1 MLYYDSLSLE
11 KWRYEGMRKAR
22 VQGKWFC
29 VLAVALAALLLV
41 TACASPTTPPT
52 GEKVLE
58 IGDLAQLTGG
68 GASADQ
74 PCFMAVQDY
83 VRYFN
88 EEKGIPGVPIE
99 LVWRD
104 SATDNAAFISGYRI
118 LADHGVPLI
127 YSSST
132 NGLEA
137 TKSRFEKDQIPAVA
151 GGATGPLVYP
161 PGWVYCA
168 WATQG
173 EAATAVLDYFM
184 ENWNE
189 ERSPKLQFF
198 VVDGSFGRGPA
209 EEATRYAETIG
220 FEVLPLELCGYVVI
234 DATTQLLRI
243 REREAD
249 LVYIQNIITG
259 AGPIMRDAERL
270 GLQENMQFAGTE
282 WSVGEPLI
290 EMAPVGVEGFLAA
303 RALPWF
309 AETEIPGIKT
319 MIDRQTRYHG
329 KAEERPE
336 YMGGWVYGAIVCEA
350 VKRALDDVGYE
361 NVDGP
366 AVKRALEGMK
376 DFDVDGMVK
385 ITFGPEDRRG
395 TRDYAVYE
403 VQSGK
408 LLRVTDWREV
418 PILVP

>member
-1 MLYYDSLSLE
+1 
-11 KWRYEGMRKAR
+11 MRNVMAK
-22 VQGKWFC
+22 GKWSC
-29 VLAVALAALLLV
+29 VLAVVLAALLLV

-52 GEKVLE
+52 GEKVVE

-74 PCFMAVQDY
+74 ACFTGIQDY

-88 EEKGIPGVPIE
+88 EEKAISGVTLE

-104 SATDNAAFISGYRI
+104 SATDVEMFIRSYRV
-118 LADHGVPLI
+118 LADRGVPVI

-137 TKSRFEKDQIPAVA
+137 YKSQFEKDQIPAVT

-161 PGWVYCA
+161 PGWVYAA

-184 ENWNE
+184 ENWKE
-189 ERSPKLQFF
+189 DRAPRLQFF
-198 VVDGSFGRGPA
+198 VADGSFGRGPA
-209 EEATRYAETIG
+209 EEAAKYAESIG
-220 FEVLPLELCGYVVI
+220 FEVLPLEICGYVVI

-249 LVYIQNIITG
+249 LVYIQNIITA

-270 GLQENMQFAGTE
+270 GLQEQMQFAGTE
-282 WSVGEPLI
+282 WVVGAPLI
-290 EMAPVGVEGFLAA
+290 DMAPISVEGFLAA
-303 RALPWF
+303 RSMPWF
-309 AETEIPGIKT
+309 DETEIPGVKT
-319 MIDRQTRYHG
+319 MIDRQMEYHG
-329 KAEERPE
+329 NVQERPE
-336 YMGGWVYGAIVCEA
+336 YMAGWVYGAIVCEA
-350 VKRALDDVGYE
+350 AKRALEDVGYE
-361 NVDGP
+361 NLDGP
-366 AVKRALEGMK
+366 AVKRALESMK

-395 TRDYAVYE
+395 SRNFAVYQ

-408 LLRVTDWREV
+408 IVRVTDWQEV

>member
-1 MLYYDSLSLE
+1 VRNE
-11 KWRYEGMRKAR
+11 VVK
-22 VQGKWFC
+22 GKGLW
-29 VLAVALAALLLV
+29 VLAIVLTTVLLV
-41 TACASPTTPPT
+41 TACAPASTAP
-52 GEKVLE
+52 GEKVVE

-68 GASADQ
+68 GGSADQ
-74 PCFMAVQDY
+74 PSFMAIQDY

-88 EEKGIPGVPIE
+88 EEKGIPGVTIE

-104 SATDNAAFISGYRI
+104 SATNVGTFISGYRM
-118 LADHGVPLI
+118 LADLGVPVI
-127 YSSST
+127 YSSSS

-137 TKSRFEKDQIPAVA
+137 SKSQLEKDQIPFVT

-173 EAATAVLDYFM
+173 EATTAVLDYFM
-184 ENWNE
+184 ENWKE
-189 ERSPKLQFF
+189 ERPPRLQFF
-198 VVDGSFGRGPA
+198 VADGSFGRGPA
-209 EEATRYAETIG
+209 EEATKYAESIG

-249 LVYIQNIITG
+249 LVYIQNIVTA

-270 GLQENMQFAGTE
+270 GLQDKMQFAGTE
-282 WSVGEPLI
+282 WVVGESLI
-290 EMAPVGVEGFLAA
+290 EMAPVSIEGFLAP
-303 RALPWF
+303 RSVPWF
-309 AETEIPGIKT
+309 DETEIPGIKT
-319 MIDRQTRYHG
+319 MIDRQLKYHG
-329 KAEERPE
+329 KVEERPE

-350 VKRALDDVGYE
+350 VKRALEEAGYE
-361 NVDGP
+361 NLDGP

-395 TRDYAVYE
+395 SRNFAVYQ
-403 VQSGK
+403 VQGGK
-408 LLRVTDWREV
+408 IVRVTDWREV